1 MTNDVAVIKKKS
13 VTIDMAD
20 RFGMEVDAFE
30 KTLRSTVFPSAG
42 TAGEF
47 AAFLLVC
54 KEYDL
59 NPITKEI
66 YAFPKQG
73 GGIVPIVSVDGWMK
87 LVNSHPA
94 FDGMDFVEREDD
106 GKLVSI
112 ECTIYRKDRAH
123 PIAITEY
130 YDECKRD
137 TGPWKMKHRMLRHKA
152 AIQCARY
159 AFGFAGIYDEDEGE
173 KIALAPADA
182 SYGPPADPPPP
193 EIPEAFANMNAP
205 VSAITAAYGDPP
217 AKRKRATK
225 AEMEVRRAAEGK
237 RATVSELDKALK
249 ILMPPVEVVMEQ
261 IKEGVDANL
270 PPQDDDIPMPPEE
283 PSAPELIPSHILA
296 AVATY
301 KAKLAVEGDP
311 ETLGTLWAVH
321 ITPIEDQLVAFGLWE
336 ACAAADDRRRGEMEI
351 E

>member
-1 MTNDVAVIKKKS
+1 MATEVVLAKKKS

-20 RFGMEVDAFE
+20 RYGMEVDAFE
-30 KTLRSTVFPSAG
+30 KTLRSTVFPAAG

-94 FDGMDFVEREDD
+94 FDGMDFIEREDD
-106 GKLVSI
+106 GKLISI
-112 ECTIYRKDRAH
+112 TCTIYRKDRAH
-123 PIAITEY
+123 PITITEY
-130 YDECKRD
+130 YDECRRD
-137 TGPWKMKHRMLRHKA
+137 TGPWKMKHRMLRHKS

-173 KIALAPADA
+173 KIALAPTVA

-193 EIPEAFANMNAP
+193 EIEHKPQIDIAAEAKRMADEVMSTA
-205 VSAITAAYGDPP
+205 AITSEGVARLPEMPP
-217 AKRKRATK
+217 KRKRATK
-225 AEMEVRRAAEGK
+225 AEMEERRAA
-237 RATVSELDKALK
+237 AAA
-249 ILMPPVEVVMEQ
+249 PPIETAMEQ
-261 IKEGVDANL
+261 IKEGVEANL
-270 PPQDDDIPMPPEE
+270 PPPPDDDIPMPPDE
-283 PSAPELIPSHILA
+283 PPPMPEIPTHIQS
-296 AVATY
+296 AVAKWKTVI
-301 KAKLAVEGDP
+301 KNAETEAELDSAWDTHLSAVQGQMP
-311 ETLGTLWAVH
+311 EWVYAECINL
-321 ITPIEDQLVAFGLWE
+321 
-336 ACAAADDRRRGEMEI
+336 DDERRGEI
-351 E
+351 G

>member
-30 KTLRSTVFPSAG
+30 KTLRSTVFPAAG

-193 EIPEAFANMNAP
+193 EIEHKSEVPMNTGAFPADKTPILNP
-205 VSAITAAYGDPP
+205 LPDEVP

-225 AEMEVRRAAEGK
+225 AEMEARRAAE
-237 RATVSELDKALK
+237 AAKAV
-249 ILMPPVEVVMEQ
+249 PPVENAMEQ
-261 IKEGVDANL
+261 IKEGVEANL
-270 PPQDDDIPMPPEE
+270 PAPDDDIPMPPDE
-283 PSAPELIPSHILA
+283 PPPMQEVPTHIQS
-296 AVATY
+296 AVAKWKTVI
-301 KAKLAVEGDP
+301 KNAESETELDSAWDTHLSAVQGQMP
-311 ETLGTLWAVH
+311 EWVYAECINL
-321 ITPIEDQLVAFGLWE
+321 
-336 ACAAADDRRRGEMEI
+336 DDERRGEI
-351 E
+351 G

>member
-13 VTIDMAD
+13 VTIHMDD

-30 KTLRSTVFPSAG
+30 KTLRSTVFPAAG

-225 AEMEVRRAAEGK
+225 AEMEARRAADAAAK
-237 RATVSELDKALK
+237 AVPTVETTMD
-249 ILMPPVEVVMEQ
+249 Q
-261 IKEGVDANL
+261 IKEGVEANL
-270 PPQDDDIPMPPEE
+270 PAPDDDIPMPPDE
-283 PSAPELIPSHILA
+283 PPPMQEVPTHIQS
-296 AVATY
+296 AVAKWKTVI
-301 KAKLAVEGDP
+301 KNAESETELDSAWDTHLSAVQGQMP
-311 ETLGTLWAVH
+311 EWVYAECINL
-321 ITPIEDQLVAFGLWE
+321 
-336 ACAAADDRRRGEMEI
+336 DDERRGEI
-351 E
+351 G

>member
-1 MTNDVAVIKKKS
+1 MTSEIVVAKKKS

-30 KTLRSTVFPSAG
+30 KTLRSTVFPNNG
-42 TAGEF
+42 TTGEF

-94 FDGMDFVEREDD
+94 FDGMDFEEREDEA
-106 GKLVSI
+106 KLVTI
-112 ECTIYRKDRAH
+112 TCTIYRKDRAH

-182 SYGPPADPPPP
+182 SYGPPVDPPPP
-193 EIPEAFANMNAP
+193 EIEHKP
-205 VSAITAAYGDPP
+205 
-217 AKRKRATK
+217 
-225 AEMEVRRAAEGK
+225 
-237 RATVSELDKALK
+237 LL
-249 ILMPPVEVVMEQ
+249 PVET
-261 IKEGVDANL
+261 I
-270 PPQDDDIPMPPEE
+270 
-283 PSAPELIPSHILA
+283 
-296 AVATY
+296 
-301 KAKLAVEGDP
+301 VEGARQMM
-311 ETLGTLWAVH
+311 TG
-321 ITPIEDQLVAFGLWE
+321 
-336 ACAAADDRRRGEMEI
+336 
-351 E
+351 